1 MLLYSK
7 VSLPLVKEFKT
18 SFGTEKDRNA
28 ILFIL
33 NDGEIEAYGESV
45 TEEDPLYGY
54 EDNFTA
60 LYVIRKYLAEILN
73 KTKDPQ
79 NFMEKAERIKGHLM
93 AKAAL
98 EMLLWDYVSKK
109 EGKPL
114 HEFIGHSKGEVE
126 VGISIGMST
135 IDDMVNTVKQA
146 VEQGYKRIKVK
157 IEKGYDIEIVS
168 AIREK
173 FPNINMSVDAN
184 QSYSRNDFKIM
195 EKLDDFNLA
204 YIEQPFKME
213 DLNAH
218 AILRKRIQTPICL
231 DESITSFETFKNA
244 VELGAIDILNIKP
257 GRVGGINNTLELML
271 NAKENGIGV
280 WIGGMLETG
289 VGRSFNISIAS
300 QEYVNMPGDTSPNSK
315 YFKKDVTNEVFIMK
329 DGKIKPFQKAGI
341 GVSLDYAFLKRME
354 VDGGKLID

>member
-195 EKLDDFNLA
+195 EKLD
-204 YIEQPFKME
+204 
-213 DLNAH
+213 
-218 AILRKRIQTPICL
+218 
-231 DESITSFETFKNA
+231 
-244 VELGAIDILNIKP
+244 
-257 GRVGGINNTLELML
+257 
-271 NAKENGIGV
+271 
-280 WIGGMLETG
+280 
-289 VGRSFNISIAS
+289 
-300 QEYVNMPGDTSPNSK
+300 
-315 YFKKDVTNEVFIMK
+315 EVFIMK